1 MSDNNG
7 GIWFGAL
14 FALILY
20 AGVSAEGR
28 GSPCVYSHNWMTDLV
43 NENDQKRTCSALLK
57 ESNSR
62 IEAQQARINALTE
75 QVDALHVEPATAA
88 RTTLA
93 PVAGQSSG
101 QEAPTLSA
109 EVGSDVAHAD
119 EDEDD

>member
-1 MSDNNG
+1 MDA
-7 GIWFGAL
+7 GA
-14 FALILY
+14 
-20 AGVSAEGR
+20 
-28 GSPCVYSHNWMTDLV
+28 
-43 NENDQKRTCSALLK
+43 QLK